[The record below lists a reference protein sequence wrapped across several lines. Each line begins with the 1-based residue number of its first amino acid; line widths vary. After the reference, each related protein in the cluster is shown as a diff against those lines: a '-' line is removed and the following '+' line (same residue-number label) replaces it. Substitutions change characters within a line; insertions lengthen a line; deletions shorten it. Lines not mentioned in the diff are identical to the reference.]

1 MKNDTTCSLVQDLLP
16 SYIDGVTNEKSGE
29 FVQKHLRECEACRRV
44 YDAMNGN
51 LTPAEVHAQ
60 ELVRGMIEGK
70 RRLRRYVLVELIGAL
85 LIAAIC
91 LLPLP
96 RRIEMTHK
104 ALEWRGDDKE
114 YAVERTVTISGVYSD
129 YLFRTDHFDGTFV
142 VEGYPRTNN
151 SMLRCTF
158 VSNGFGSLWYYDKY
172 GKPDKVL
179 GSMMMTPNGKEFL
192 VLITEP
198 DGWNGSDG
206 LTLTGPAETRE
217 EAVAIANK
225 LGKKYSTT
233 WLAGWTFE

>member
-16 SYIDGVTNEKSGE
+16 GYIDGVINEKSSE
-29 FVQKHLRECEACRRV
+29 FVQKHLRQCEECRRAH
-44 YDAMNGN
+44 DAMN
-51 LTPAEVHAQ
+51 TKISPAELHAQ
-60 ELVRGMIEGK
+60 ELVQGMLREK
-70 RRLRRYVLVELIGAL
+70 RQMRRLFTLIFALVL
-85 LIAAIC
+85 LITAVC
-91 LLPLP
+91 VLPLP
-96 RRIEMTHK
+96 RKIEVTHK

-114 YAVERTVTISGVYSD
+114 YAVARTVTISGVYSD
-129 YLFRTDHFDGTFV
+129 YLFRTDHFDGTFT
-142 VEGYPRTNN
+142 VEGYPQTNY

-158 VSNGFGSLWYYDKY
+158 MTNGFGSLWYCDKY
-172 GKPDKVL
+172 GKPDKVW

-206 LTLTGPAETRE
+206 LTVSGAAETRE

-225 LGKKYSTT
+225 LGKKYSPT